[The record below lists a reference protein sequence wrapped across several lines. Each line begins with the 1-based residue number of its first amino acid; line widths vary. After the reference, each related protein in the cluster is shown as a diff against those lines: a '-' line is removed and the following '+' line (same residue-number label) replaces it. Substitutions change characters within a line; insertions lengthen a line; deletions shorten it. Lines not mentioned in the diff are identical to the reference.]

1 MDFLTP
7 ERRTEIRMIAEKQQK
22 TYRQMLVANKNK
34 TFAIHAIRTLH
45 GQIDA
50 LVATVE
56 RRGDVRFDCK
66 PGCSYCCHFRIEV
79 VAPEVFILARRLSTL
94 PRERLEILSER
105 LRDHAD
111 KAQGVRRENFSL
123 TCPLLEDGRCSVYE
137 DRPSICR
144 KYLSLDVDECKKP
157 ALSAP
162 EDGEIVLKSSALING
177 TREAYAKAKLPLQV
191 HELGQA
197 LLIALT
203 DPSCEQ
209 RWYDGEVVFPVIPE
223 AEMPVV
229 G

>member
-1 MDFLTP
+1 M
-7 ERRTEIRMIAEKQQK
+7 
-22 TYRQMLVANKNK
+22 
-34 TFAIHAIRTLH
+34 
-45 GQIDA
+45 
-50 LVATVE
+50 
-56 RRGDVRFDCK
+56 RFDCK

-94 PRERLEILSER
+94 PKERLEVLSER

-123 TCPLLEDGRCSVYE
+123 TCSLLEDGRCSVYE

-144 KYLSLDVDECKKP
+144 KYLSLDVEECKKP
-157 ALSAP
+157 GLSAP

-203 DPSCEQ
+203 DPTCEQ

-223 AEMPVV
+223 AEMPAST
-229 G
+229 